1 MHHLPFKMHWEK
13 IRANIH
19 MPRSVQ
25 YPSLCFFFF
34 SPALFPLVISSFY
47 FFNKSIA
54 MKERKKDRKGSLQI
68 SLSPSLCFSFSLSSS
83 QSFTLGRRRWK
94 GGGLSFFL
102 LLIVFWY
109 GRQCMIHNCAS
120 PLLYVWTDRTAPHR
134 TAPGLSA
141 AVPPCRSAALLGTW
155 GISTRYAP
163 VQVSC
168 AAAAAESEAG
178 EA

>member
-34 SPALFPLVISSFY
+34 SPHSFFLLFVPLISST
-47 FFNKSIA
+47 SQLQC
-54 MKERKKDRKGSLQI
+54 KKMEACK
-68 SLSPSLCFSFSLSSS
+68 SLSDSLSLSRSLPLSLS
-83 QSFTLGRRRWK
+83 QSYTLGGRWR

-102 LLIVFWY
+102 LLIVSWY
-109 GRQCMIHNCAS
+109 GGRQCIIHSCAS
-120 PLLYVWTDRTAPHR
+120 SPRVSHWPHR
-134 TAPGLSA
+134 TLRGLSA
-141 AVPPCRSAALLGTW
+141 VVPPCRSAALRGTW
-155 GISTRYAP
+155 GSSARCAP

-168 AAAAAESEAG
+168 AAAAPAAESGAG
-178 EA
+178 DA